1 MVTTIIKTTDYFLVQ
16 HYKKLVMESNN
27 IDILPLTLTIT
38 RIKFKMKTYMRMYVP
53 EHISS
58 YVHLFVYIVDVDK
71 RVYAKASL

>member
-1 MVTTIIKTTDYFLVQ
+1 MVTTIIKTTGYFLVQ

-27 IDILPLTLTIT
+27 IDILPLTLTVT
-38 RIKFKMKTYMRMYVP
+38 RIKLKMKIYMRMYVP

-58 YVHLFVYIVDVDK
+58 YVHLLVYIVDK